1 MKKPI
6 GGVMMEKENYEV
18 PVVEIIEIE
27 TKDSI
32 AESGGEIDGTGLW
45 ESIW

>member
-1 MKKPI
+1 ML
-6 GGVMMEKENYEV
+6 EKEKYEV

-32 AESGGEIDGTGLW
+32 AESGVSKDGTGLL

>member
-1 MKKPI
+1 
-6 GGVMMEKENYEV
+6 MEKENYEV

-32 AESGGEIDGTGLW
+32 AESGGSSDGTGLW